1 MDMLKPAHLELLP
14 AGRKAPLVS
23 GADDAAHAACASQQE
38 VIIPDSE
45 ESPGRCSQ
53 QRLQPDLHTSLPL
66 HHVVDAQEPAAAA
79 ADPDEVDF
87 SQTAEQA
94 GSGNMQ
100 CKEYKGLSSVAA
112 TAAAAAVGGAGTGL
126 DVAACMHASEP
137 VSSGCSLEALP
148 MHLPRKACTQQ
159 GHEEQPLQQQ
169 QQQGES
175 KDDSRQSG
183 GQLASLVSEYNMTE
197 GRSYPQPLALQLP
210 LLLLDPVST
219 LGIMQSRKQM
229 LTASLGTLHWLP
241 LLSMGIN
248 QSLGRTL
255 GGGQQMLSRVPTRL
269 TCMMLL
275 SQVPQASSECLRRL
289 THQKTVLSQPSPLA
303 VSCMICSK
311 LAENAVQHPGHTRVC
326 WESADDACQQAC
338 TSGNLVLCTF
348 YASLCSLPD
357 SATCW

>member
-100 CKEYKGLSSVAA
+100 CKEYKGRSSVAA
-112 TAAAAAVGGAGTGL
+112 TAAAPAVGGAGTGL

-169 QQQGES
+169 QQQQREG

-183 GQLASLVSEYNMTE
+183 GHLASLVSEYNMTE
-197 GRSYPQPLALQLP
+197 GKAPQVISSAFGTPIAPAPAGPSEHLGDHAVPEADVDSQFGNTALAA
-210 LLLLDPVST
+210 
-219 LGIMQSRKQM
+219 
-229 LTASLGTLHWLP
+229 TAQHGHKSVPGTNAGRWPANAEQGAHKAHLHD
-241 LLSMGIN
+241 
-248 QSLGRTL
+248 
-255 GGGQQMLSRVPTRL
+255 
-269 TCMMLL
+269 
-275 SQVPQASSECLRRL
+275 A
-289 THQKTVLSQPSPLA
+289 SQPSTSSL
-303 VSCMICSK
+303 K
-311 LAENAVQHPGHTRVC
+311 RVP
-326 WESADDACQQAC
+326 E
-338 TSGNLVLCTF
+338 T
-348 YASLCSLPD
+348 PD
-357 SATCW
+357 SSDNRSQPTQSPCGELHDLFKAS

>member
-79 ADPDEVDF
+79 ADPVEVDF

-100 CKEYKGLSSVAA
+100 CKEYKGRSSVAA
-112 TAAAAAVGGAGTGL
+112 TAAAPAVGGAGTGL

-197 GRSYPQPLALQLP
+197 GKAPQVISSAFGTPIAPAPAGPSEHLGDHAVPEADVDSQFGNTALAA
-210 LLLLDPVST
+210 
-219 LGIMQSRKQM
+219 
-229 LTASLGTLHWLP
+229 TAQHGHKSVPGTDAGRWPANAEQGAHKAHLHD
-241 LLSMGIN
+241 
-248 QSLGRTL
+248 
-255 GGGQQMLSRVPTRL
+255 
-269 TCMMLL
+269 
-275 SQVPQASSECLRRL
+275 A
-289 THQKTVLSQPSPLA
+289 SQPSTSSL
-303 VSCMICSK
+303 K
-311 LAENAVQHPGHTRVC
+311 RVP
-326 WESADDACQQAC
+326 E
-338 TSGNLVLCTF
+338 T
-348 YASLCSLPD
+348 PD
-357 SATCW
+357 SSENRSQPTQSPCGELHDLFKAS

>member
-100 CKEYKGLSSVAA
+100 CKEYKGRSSVAA
-112 TAAAAAVGGAGTGL
+112 TAAAPAVGGAGTGL

-169 QQQGES
+169 QQQQREG

-183 GQLASLVSEYNMTE
+183 GHLASLVSEYNMTE
-197 GRSYPQPLALQLP
+197 GKAPQVISSAFGTPIAPAPAGPSEHLGDHAVPEADVDSQFGNTALAA
-210 LLLLDPVST
+210 
-219 LGIMQSRKQM
+219 
-229 LTASLGTLHWLP
+229 TAQHGHKSVPGTDAGRWPANAEQGAHKAHLHD
-241 LLSMGIN
+241 
-248 QSLGRTL
+248 
-255 GGGQQMLSRVPTRL
+255 
-269 TCMMLL
+269 
-275 SQVPQASSECLRRL
+275 A
-289 THQKTVLSQPSPLA
+289 SQPSTSSL
-303 VSCMICSK
+303 K
-311 LAENAVQHPGHTRVC
+311 RVP
-326 WESADDACQQAC
+326 E
-338 TSGNLVLCTF
+338 T
-348 YASLCSLPD
+348 PD
-357 SATCW
+357 SSDNRSQPTQSPCGELHDLFKAS

>member
-100 CKEYKGLSSVAA
+100 CKEYKGRSSVAA
-112 TAAAAAVGGAGTGL
+112 TAAAPAVGGAGTGL

-169 QQQGES
+169 QQQQREG

-183 GQLASLVSEYNMTE
+183 GHLASLVSEYNMTE
-197 GRSYPQPLALQLP
+197 GKAPQVISSAFGTPIAPAPAGPSEHLGDHAVPEADVDSQFGNTALAA
-210 LLLLDPVST
+210 
-219 LGIMQSRKQM
+219 
-229 LTASLGTLHWLP
+229 TAQHGHKSVPGTNAGRWPANAEQGAHKAHLHD
-241 LLSMGIN
+241 
-248 QSLGRTL
+248 
-255 GGGQQMLSRVPTRL
+255 
-269 TCMMLL
+269 
-275 SQVPQASSECLRRL
+275 A
-289 THQKTVLSQPSPLA
+289 SQPSTSSL
-303 VSCMICSK
+303 K
-311 LAENAVQHPGHTRVC
+311 RVP
-326 WESADDACQQAC
+326 E
-338 TSGNLVLCTF
+338 T
-348 YASLCSLPD
+348 PD
-357 SATCW
+357 SSENRSQPTQSPCGELHDLFKAS

>member
-1 MDMLKPAHLELLP
+1 M
-14 AGRKAPLVS
+14 S

-100 CKEYKGLSSVAA
+100 CKEYKGRSSVAA
-112 TAAAAAVGGAGTGL
+112 TAAAPAVGGAGTGL

-169 QQQGES
+169 QQQQREG

-183 GQLASLVSEYNMTE
+183 GHLASLVSEYNMTE
-197 GRSYPQPLALQLP
+197 GKAPQVISSAFGTPIAPAPAGPSEHLGDHAVPEADVDSQFGNTALAA
-210 LLLLDPVST
+210 
-219 LGIMQSRKQM
+219 
-229 LTASLGTLHWLP
+229 TAQHGHKSVPGTNAGRWPANAEQGAHKAHLHD
-241 LLSMGIN
+241 
-248 QSLGRTL
+248 
-255 GGGQQMLSRVPTRL
+255 
-269 TCMMLL
+269 
-275 SQVPQASSECLRRL
+275 A
-289 THQKTVLSQPSPLA
+289 SQPSTSSL
-303 VSCMICSK
+303 K
-311 LAENAVQHPGHTRVC
+311 RVP
-326 WESADDACQQAC
+326 E
-338 TSGNLVLCTF
+338 T
-348 YASLCSLPD
+348 PD
-357 SATCW
+357 SSENRSQPTQSPCGELHDLFKAS

>member
-169 QQQGES
+169 QQQQREG

-183 GQLASLVSEYNMTE
+183 GHLASLVSEYNMTE
-197 GRSYPQPLALQLP
+197 GKAPQVISSAFGTPIAPAPAGPSEHLGDHAVPEADVDSQFGNTALAA
-210 LLLLDPVST
+210 
-219 LGIMQSRKQM
+219 
-229 LTASLGTLHWLP
+229 TAQHGHKSVPGTNAGRWPANAEQGAHKAHLHD
-241 LLSMGIN
+241 
-248 QSLGRTL
+248 
-255 GGGQQMLSRVPTRL
+255 
-269 TCMMLL
+269 
-275 SQVPQASSECLRRL
+275 A
-289 THQKTVLSQPSPLA
+289 SQPSTSSL
-303 VSCMICSK
+303 K
-311 LAENAVQHPGHTRVC
+311 RVP
-326 WESADDACQQAC
+326 E
-338 TSGNLVLCTF
+338 T
-348 YASLCSLPD
+348 PD
-357 SATCW
+357 SSDNRSQPTQSPCGELHDLFKAS

>member
-197 GRSYPQPLALQLP
+197 GKAPQVISSAFGTPIAPAPAGPSEHLGDHAVPEADVDSQFGNTALAA
-210 LLLLDPVST
+210 
-219 LGIMQSRKQM
+219 
-229 LTASLGTLHWLP
+229 TAQHGHKSVPGTNAGRWPANAEQGAHKAHLHD
-241 LLSMGIN
+241 
-248 QSLGRTL
+248 
-255 GGGQQMLSRVPTRL
+255 
-269 TCMMLL
+269 
-275 SQVPQASSECLRRL
+275 A
-289 THQKTVLSQPSPLA
+289 SQPSTSSL
-303 VSCMICSK
+303 K
-311 LAENAVQHPGHTRVC
+311 RVP
-326 WESADDACQQAC
+326 E
-338 TSGNLVLCTF
+338 T
-348 YASLCSLPD
+348 PD
-357 SATCW
+357 SSDNRSQPTQSPCGELHDLFKAS

>member
-79 ADPDEVDF
+79 ADPVEVDF

-169 QQQGES
+169 QQQQREG

-183 GQLASLVSEYNMTE
+183 GHLASLVSEYNMTE
-197 GRSYPQPLALQLP
+197 GKAPQVISSAFGTPIAPAPAGPSEHLGDHAVPEADVDSQFGNTALAA
-210 LLLLDPVST
+210 
-219 LGIMQSRKQM
+219 
-229 LTASLGTLHWLP
+229 TAQHGHKSVPGTDAGRWPANAEQGAHKAHLHD
-241 LLSMGIN
+241 
-248 QSLGRTL
+248 
-255 GGGQQMLSRVPTRL
+255 
-269 TCMMLL
+269 
-275 SQVPQASSECLRRL
+275 A
-289 THQKTVLSQPSPLA
+289 SQPSTSSL
-303 VSCMICSK
+303 K
-311 LAENAVQHPGHTRVC
+311 RVP
-326 WESADDACQQAC
+326 E
-338 TSGNLVLCTF
+338 T
-348 YASLCSLPD
+348 PD
-357 SATCW
+357 SSENRSQPTQSPCGELHDLFKAS

>member
-79 ADPDEVDF
+79 ADPVEVDF

-169 QQQGES
+169 QQQQREG

-183 GQLASLVSEYNMTE
+183 GHLASLVSEYNMTE
-197 GRSYPQPLALQLP
+197 GKAPQVISSAFGTPIAPAPAGPSEHLGDHAVPEADVDSQFGNTALAA
-210 LLLLDPVST
+210 
-219 LGIMQSRKQM
+219 
-229 LTASLGTLHWLP
+229 TAQHGHKSVPGTDAGRWPANAEQGAHKAHLHD
-241 LLSMGIN
+241 
-248 QSLGRTL
+248 
-255 GGGQQMLSRVPTRL
+255 
-269 TCMMLL
+269 
-275 SQVPQASSECLRRL
+275 A
-289 THQKTVLSQPSPLA
+289 SQPSTSSL
-303 VSCMICSK
+303 K
-311 LAENAVQHPGHTRVC
+311 RVP
-326 WESADDACQQAC
+326 E
-338 TSGNLVLCTF
+338 T
-348 YASLCSLPD
+348 PD
-357 SATCW
+357 SSDNRSQPTQSPCGELHDLFKAS

>member
-79 ADPDEVDF
+79 ADPVEVDF

-100 CKEYKGLSSVAA
+100 CKEYKGRSSVAA
-112 TAAAAAVGGAGTGL
+112 TAAAPAVGGAGTGL

-169 QQQGES
+169 QQQQREG

-183 GQLASLVSEYNMTE
+183 GHLASLVSEYNMTE
-197 GRSYPQPLALQLP
+197 GKAPQVISSAFGTPIAPAPAGPSEHLGDHAVPEADVDSQFGNTALAA
-210 LLLLDPVST
+210 
-219 LGIMQSRKQM
+219 
-229 LTASLGTLHWLP
+229 TAQHGHKSVPGTDAGRWPANAEQGAHKAHLHD
-241 LLSMGIN
+241 
-248 QSLGRTL
+248 
-255 GGGQQMLSRVPTRL
+255 
-269 TCMMLL
+269 
-275 SQVPQASSECLRRL
+275 A
-289 THQKTVLSQPSPLA
+289 SQPSTSSL
-303 VSCMICSK
+303 K
-311 LAENAVQHPGHTRVC
+311 RVP
-326 WESADDACQQAC
+326 E
-338 TSGNLVLCTF
+338 T
-348 YASLCSLPD
+348 PD
-357 SATCW
+357 SSENRSQPTQSPCGELHDLFKAS

>member
-169 QQQGES
+169 QQQQREG

-183 GQLASLVSEYNMTE
+183 GHLASLVSEYNMTE
-197 GRSYPQPLALQLP
+197 GKAPQVISSAFGTPIAPAPAGPSEHLGDHAVPEADVDSQFGNTALAA
-210 LLLLDPVST
+210 
-219 LGIMQSRKQM
+219 
-229 LTASLGTLHWLP
+229 TAQHGHKSVPGTDAGRWPANAEQGAHKAHLHD
-241 LLSMGIN
+241 
-248 QSLGRTL
+248 
-255 GGGQQMLSRVPTRL
+255 
-269 TCMMLL
+269 
-275 SQVPQASSECLRRL
+275 A
-289 THQKTVLSQPSPLA
+289 SQPSTSSL
-303 VSCMICSK
+303 K
-311 LAENAVQHPGHTRVC
+311 RVP
-326 WESADDACQQAC
+326 E
-338 TSGNLVLCTF
+338 T
-348 YASLCSLPD
+348 PD
-357 SATCW
+357 SSDNRSQPTQSPCGELHDLFKAS

>member
-169 QQQGES
+169 QQQQREG

-183 GQLASLVSEYNMTE
+183 GHLASLVSEYNMTE
-197 GRSYPQPLALQLP
+197 GKAPQVISSAFGTPIAPAPAGPSEHLGDHAVPEADVDSQFGNTALAA
-210 LLLLDPVST
+210 
-219 LGIMQSRKQM
+219 
-229 LTASLGTLHWLP
+229 TAQHGHKSVPGTNAGRWPANAEQGAHKAHLHD
-241 LLSMGIN
+241 
-248 QSLGRTL
+248 
-255 GGGQQMLSRVPTRL
+255 
-269 TCMMLL
+269 
-275 SQVPQASSECLRRL
+275 A
-289 THQKTVLSQPSPLA
+289 SQPSTSSL
-303 VSCMICSK
+303 K
-311 LAENAVQHPGHTRVC
+311 RVP
-326 WESADDACQQAC
+326 E
-338 TSGNLVLCTF
+338 T
-348 YASLCSLPD
+348 PD
-357 SATCW
+357 SSENRSQPTQSPCGELHDLFKAS